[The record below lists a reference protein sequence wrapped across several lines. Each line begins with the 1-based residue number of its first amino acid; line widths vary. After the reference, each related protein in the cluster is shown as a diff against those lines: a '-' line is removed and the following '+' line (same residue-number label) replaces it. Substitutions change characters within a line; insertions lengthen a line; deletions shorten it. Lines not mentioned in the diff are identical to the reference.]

1 MPIRIV
7 ARDPHENRRRHT
19 VKQKREMT
27 KLAFQTER
35 IRELTTRDLPAVVG
49 AGNTAPKPS
58 NLAND
63 TGAGGSGVSH

>member
-1 MPIRIV
+1 M
-7 ARDPHENRRRHT
+7 
-19 VKQKREMT
+19 KQKREMT

-49 AGNTAPKPS
+49 AGTTAPKPS
-58 NLAND
+58 DLAND